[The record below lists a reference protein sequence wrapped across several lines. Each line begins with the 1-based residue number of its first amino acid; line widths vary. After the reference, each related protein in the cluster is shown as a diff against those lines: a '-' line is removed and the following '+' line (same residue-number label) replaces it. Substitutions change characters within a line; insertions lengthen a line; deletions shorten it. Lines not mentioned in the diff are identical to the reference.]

1 MKGDVSLFLG
11 EKMVGFVLEKLG
23 SYERGVLR
31 QHHCQ
36 RKWKVCLRRY
46 RLGELEDSFASFVK
60 RPQLK

>member
-1 MKGDVSLFLG
+1 
-11 EKMVGFVLEKLG
+11 MVGFVLEKLG

-46 RLGELEDSFASFVK
+46 RLGELEDSFAFFVK